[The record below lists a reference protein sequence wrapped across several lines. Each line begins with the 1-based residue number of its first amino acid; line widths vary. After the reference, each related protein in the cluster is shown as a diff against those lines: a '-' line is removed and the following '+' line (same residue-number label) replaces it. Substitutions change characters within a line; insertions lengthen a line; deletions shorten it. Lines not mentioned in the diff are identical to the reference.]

1 VLKAKEMARPGS
13 GRAIYISGENTLAPD
28 DLAALWRAV
37 DYCGSAGGASSAGA
51 SAAGFLGAGF
61 FLGLGAGFFTAGL

>member
-1 VLKAKEMARPGS
+1 MARPGS

-37 DYCGSAGGASSAGA
+37 DYCGSAGGASSAAGWFAISAMGLDLRFGA
-51 SAAGFLGAGF
+51 EPPPGGSPG
-61 FLGLGAGFFTAGL
+61 